1 MTPETSDLGR
11 ESHPD
16 GAETSPEQG
25 LVEGFTCLRFVRH
38 EPDGPAGEGGQV
50 LEVVI
55 DRPGDDLNRVDGVLH
70 DELTRLMALLRDE
83 TEARAV
89 LLTGAGRAFSAGGDF
104 AWFPELQ
111 DPERVAAL
119 RADARTLIYD
129 LLDVPL
135 PIVCALNG
143 HAMGLGASIALLCD
157 VVFMARSAT
166 IGDPHVRVGITAGDG
181 GTVAWPVLVGPVRA
195 KRHLLT
201 GDPVPAEEAERIGLV
216 SHVVD
221 DDALRGDALAF
232 AHRLAAGA
240 PLAVRSTKAAV
251 NASLKAEATV
261 AFDPALEA
269 EVGTFASHDHQ
280 EALAAL
286 AEKRPPRFTGT

>member
-1 MTPETSDLGR
+1 
-11 ESHPD
+11 
-16 GAETSPEQG
+16 
-25 LVEGFTCLRFVRH
+25 VRFVRH
-38 EPDGPAGEGGQV
+38 EPAGPEGEGGQV

-55 DRPGDDLNRVDGVLH
+55 DRPGDDLNRIDGVVH
-70 DELTRLMALLRDE
+70 EELTRLMALLRDE

-111 DPERVAAL
+111 DPARVATL
-119 RADARTLIYD
+119 RTDARTLVYD
-129 LLDVPL
+129 LLDVEL
-135 PIVCALNG
+135 SIVCALNG

-157 VVFMARSAT
+157 VVFVARSAT

-181 GTVAWPVLVGPVRA
+181 GTVAWPALVGPVQA
-195 KRHLLT
+195 KRYLLT
-201 GDPVPAEEAERIGLV
+201 GDPVTAEEAARIGLV

-221 DDALRGDALAF
+221 DDALHTEALAF

-240 PLAVRSTKAAV
+240 PLALRSTKAAV
-251 NASLKAEATV
+251 NASLKAEARL

-269 EVGTFASHDHQ
+269 EVGTFATDDHR
-280 EALAAL
+280 EALAAF
-286 AEKRPPRFTGT
+286 AEKRPPRFTGR